1 MLLATPCCLWLGLA
15 CRGGWTAGLCYNPI
29 NLKPIVKTEKVDRI
43 MPLTAH
49 DIEQALEQVLL
60 KVQKPGRYVGG
71 EFNSVRKDWDEV
83 TFRAAMAF
91 PDVYDIGMS
100 NLGWMILYGILNDQP
115 DMFADRVFSP
125 WTDMEAVMRTEGIP
139 LYGLESKR
147 PVTDF
152 DLLAIS
158 IPYEQLYTNVL
169 NLLDLAGMPVRA
181 SERDARYPVVIA
193 GGHACYNPEPMAD
206 FIDAFV
212 IGEGE
217 EAILDIARCLQRL
230 RGASRDEQL
239 RALAAIEGVYVP
251 RFYDVDY
258 HPDGTVER
266 IVPNVPVAPPR
277 VLKRIVPILPP
288 PFTRFLVPHVDT
300 VHNRAPI
307 EIMRGCTRGCRF
319 CHAGM
324 VTRPVRERPVDE
336 VVAAAEEIVR
346 STGFEE
352 LGLLSLSSSDY
363 THVKELVQ
371 AIGARFAG
379 ENISVSL
386 PSLRIESVSV
396 DLMDALQVTR
406 RSGFTFAPEAATER
420 MRNIINKA
428 VPHQQVIDTAREV
441 YARGWVTIKLYF
453 MIGHPSETL
462 EDVQAII
469 DLAKAVLAEG
479 RRIHGKKA
487 TVNVGVSTFVPKPH
501 TPFQWVPL
509 DTLEQIRA
517 KQALLRQQVR
527 GHGLNLRWNRP
538 EETVLEAFLSR
549 GDRRL
554 GAVIE
559 RAWRLGTKFD
569 AWQEHHDHAAWLQAF
584 DDCGLDV
591 AFYTHRPRAVDEVFP
606 WDHIDIAVKKKYL
619 LDDYLMSQAGE
630 TRDDCRNQCYAC
642 GILPK
647 FTPVRMQTP
656 ADAWECPPVKPRSER
671 RQPAQAVI
679 ALDSIR

>member
-1 MLLATPCCLWLGLA
+1 MHATP
-15 CRGGWTAGLCYNPI
+15 
-29 NLKPIVKTEKVDRI
+29 E
-43 MPLTAH
+43 H
-49 DIEQALEQVLL
+49 IEQILERVLL
-60 KVQKPGRYVGG
+60 TVQKPGRYAGG
-71 EFNSVRKDWDEV
+71 EFNSVRKDWNQV
-83 TFRAAMAF
+83 TLRAVMAF
-91 PDVYDIGMS
+91 PDLYDLGMS
-100 NLGWMILYGILNDQP
+100 NLGWMILYGLLNDRP

-125 WTDMEAVMRTEGIP
+125 WTDMEAAMRGVGLP

-147 PVTDF
+147 PITDF

-158 IPYEQLYTNVL
+158 LPYEQLYTNAL
-169 NLLDLAGMPVRA
+169 NMLDLAGMPVRA
-181 SERDARYPVVIA
+181 AERDERYPIVIA

-217 EAILDIARCLQRL
+217 EVILDVARVIQRM
-230 RGASRDEQL
+230 RGASREDQL
-239 RALAAIEGVYVP
+239 HALAKIDGVYVP
-251 RFYDVDY
+251 RFYDVRY
-258 HPDGTVER
+258 CTDGTVAS
-266 IVPNVPVAPPR
+266 ISPNRPGVPPR
-277 VLKRIVPILPP
+277 VRKRIVSILPP
-288 PFTRFLVPHVDT
+288 PFTRFLVPHIDT

-324 VTRPVRERPVDE
+324 VTRPVRERPVEE
-336 VVAAAEEIVR
+336 VLMAAEAIVR

-363 THVKELVQ
+363 SRVKELVQ
-371 AIGARFAG
+371 AINAKFAG
-379 ENISVSL
+379 ESLSVGL

-396 DLMDALQVTR
+396 DLMDALQDTR

-420 MRNIINKA
+420 MRRTINKA
-428 VPHQQVIDTAREV
+428 VPDQQVIDTAREV

-462 EDVQAII
+462 DDVQAII

-509 DTLEQIRA
+509 DTVEQIRA

-527 GHGLNLRWNRP
+527 GQGLNLRWNRP
-538 EETVLEAFLSR
+538 EETLLEAFLSR

-559 RAWRLGTKFD
+559 HAWRLGTRFD
-569 AWQEHHDHAAWLQAF
+569 AWQEHHDHAAWMQAF
-584 DDCGLDV
+584 DERGLET
-591 AFYTHRPRAVDEVFP
+591 AFYTHRERGVDEVFP
-606 WDHIDIAVKKKYL
+606 WDHIDTAVKKKFL
-619 LDDYLMSQAGE
+619 IEDYRMSQMGD
-630 TRDDCRNQCYAC
+630 TRDDCRNGCFAC
-642 GILPK
+642 GILPA
-647 FTPVRMQTP
+647 FAPARMETP
-656 ADAWECPPVKPRSER
+656 ADAWKCPPVKPRSER
-671 RQPAQAVI
+671 RRATPAVI
-679 ALDSIR
+679 APDAIT

>member
-1 MLLATPCCLWLGLA
+1 MHPTP
-15 CRGGWTAGLCYNPI
+15 
-29 NLKPIVKTEKVDRI
+29 EQ
-43 MPLTAH
+43 
-49 DIEQALEQVLL
+49 IEQTLEQVLL
-60 KVQKPGRYVGG
+60 RVQKPGRYVGG
-71 EFNSVRKDWDEV
+71 EFNSIQKDWEQV
-83 TFRAAMAF
+83 SFRAVMAF
-91 PDVYDIGMS
+91 PDLYDLGMS
-100 NLGWMILYGILNDQP
+100 NLGWMLLYGILNDQP

-125 WTDMEAVMRTEGIP
+125 WTDMEAAMREVGLP

-147 PVTDF
+147 PVADF

-158 IPYEQLYTNVL
+158 LPYEQLYTNVL
-169 NLLDLAGMPVRA
+169 TMLDLARLPLRA
-181 SERDARYPVVIA
+181 ADRDERYPVVIA
-193 GGHACYNPEPMAD
+193 GGHACFNPEPMSD

-217 EAILDIARCLQRL
+217 EAILDVARTLQAM
-230 RGASRDEQL
+230 RGAPREAQM

-251 RFYDVDY
+251 RFYDVRY
-258 HPDGTVER
+258 HDDGTVAHVEPTELD
-266 IVPNVPVAPPR
+266 IPAR
-277 VLKRIVPILPP
+277 VTKRIVPILPP

-324 VTRPVRERPVDE
+324 VTRPVRERSVQE
-336 VVAAAEEIVR
+336 VLAAAEEIVR

-363 THVKELVQ
+363 SRVKELVQ
-371 AIGARFAG
+371 SISARFAG
-379 ENISVSL
+379 QSLSVGL

-396 DLMDALQVTR
+396 DLMDVLQDTR

-441 YARGWVTIKLYF
+441 YSRGWLTIKLYF

-462 EDVQAII
+462 EDVQAIV

-479 RRIHGKKA
+479 HRIHGRKA

-509 DTLEQIRA
+509 DTMEQVRA
-517 KQALLRQQVR
+517 KQALLKQQVR
-527 GHGLNLRWNRP
+527 GQGLNLRWNRP
-538 EETVLEAFLSR
+538 EDTLLEAFLSR

-559 RAWRLGTKFD
+559 RAWQLGTQFD
-569 AWQEHHDHAAWLQAF
+569 AWQEHHNHAAWQQAF
-584 DDCGLDV
+584 DECGLDM
-591 AFYTHRPRAVDEVFP
+591 AFYTHRERAVDEVFP
-606 WDHIDIAVKKKYL
+606 WDHIDIAVKKKFL
-619 LDDYLMSQAGE
+619 VEDYLMSQEGE
-630 TRDDCRNQCYAC
+630 TRHDCRDGCFAC

-647 FTPVRMQTP
+647 FTKTRMQTP
-656 ADAWECPPVKPRSER
+656 AEAWECPPVKPRSER
-671 RQPAQAVI
+671 RKSAPAVVT
-679 ALDSIR
+679 LDSIK